1 MSPRTSL
8 VLLLAAGVAVGSGCF
23 SDRTATAPTLGGECS
38 IPLTPELLGAT
49 VVIIQNFSFQPS
61 EVRLKQGQKVVWAN
75 CSAAGD
81 AAHTSTADGGAWSS
95 PQLAPGTAFGHTFD
109 QAGTFAYHCE
119 PHPFMTG
126 SVVVEP

>member
-1 MSPRTSL
+1 MNPRAL
-8 VLLLAAGVAVGSGCF
+8 LVVLLLAGGVAVGCF
-23 SDRTATAPTLGGECS
+23 SERSATAPTIGGDCR

-49 VVIIQNFSFQPS
+49 IVIIQNFAFQPS
-61 EVRLKQGQKVVWAN
+61 EVRIKQGGKVVWAN

-81 AAHTSTADGGAWSS
+81 PAHTSTADGGAWSS
-95 PQLAPGTAFGHTFD
+95 PPLDPGTTFGHTFD